1 MMTDKVN
8 SSKMLVSVTIT
19 AQNICIYS
27 YHIQG
32 VQLYSYNS
40 VLLQS
45 NTDGACNTPMLAPEP
60 T

>member
-1 MMTDKVN
+1 MVISHKTVMT
-8 SSKMLVSVTIT
+8 T

-27 YHIQG
+27 DHIKG
-32 VQLYSYNS
+32 VQMYSYNS

-45 NTDGACNTPMLAPEP
+45 NTDGACKTTMSAPEP